1 MTHASK
7 QVDPV
12 TDIRAD
18 TKPATGMKRVA
29 MASAVGTMV
38 EFYDFTIYST
48 AAALVF
54 AHVFFPALG
63 SVAGLVASYA
73 TFGVAFLSRPI
84 GSVLFGHFGDRLGR
98 KRTLL
103 ATMSLMGGS
112 TVLIGLLP
120 TPATIGIAAPI
131 ILVLLRLCQGLAAGG
146 EWAGAALFSF
156 EHAPKNRA
164 GFWAMFTNLGGA
176 FAVILAM
183 GTFLITGSVMSDT
196 DFASWGWRI
205 PFLASAVMLPI
216 GLYVRLRTEETPD
229 FNAATTRRRPADA
242 LPFKEAFARQWKEI
256 LLGAGAFMMTISL
269 LYLGL
274 AFLTS
279 YGTATLHLPRPW
291 VLGAVMFGSV
301 FNMITI
307 VLGGMLTD
315 RFGGRRIMIIANI
328 VGIPWVLALFPILGT
343 KSLPIFWVAMAVT
356 YFIAG
361 IGFGVAAGFLSQLFP
376 TRYRYTAI
384 GAAYSI
390 SGVLGGAV
398 PPLVAASLVPRFG
411 GLAFGLFLAFYS
423 LVGLLCALA
432 VREHRDPEITE
443 VPVPQTE
450 SAG

>member
-7 QVDPV
+7 QADPV

-29 MASAVGTMV
+29 MASAVGTLI

-63 SVAGLVASYA
+63 SVAGSVASYA
-73 TFGVAFLSRPI
+73 TLGVAFLSRPI
-84 GSVLFGHFGDRLGR
+84 GSLLFGHFGDRLGR

-120 TPATIGIAAPI
+120 TSGTIGIAAPI
-131 ILVLLRLCQGLAAGG
+131 ILVVLRICQGVSTGG

-156 EHAPKNRA
+156 EHAPKNRG
-164 GFWAMFTNLGGA
+164 GFWAMFANLGGA
-176 FAVILAM
+176 FASILAL
-183 GTFLITGSVMSDT
+183 GTFLITGSYMSDT
-196 DFASWGWRI
+196 DFVSWGWRI
-205 PFLASAVMLPI
+205 PFLASVVLFI
-216 GLYVRLRTEETPD
+216 VGLYIRLRTEETPD
-229 FNAATTRRRPADA
+229 FNAATTRRRPAA
-242 LPFKEAFARQWKEI
+242 TLPFKEAFARQWKEI
-256 LLGAGAFMMTISL
+256 LLGAGALVMPISL
-269 LYLGL
+269 CYVGL

-279 YGTATLHLPRPW
+279 YGTAALHLPRPW
-291 VLGAVMFGSV
+291 VLGAVMLGNV
-301 FNMITI
+301 FNLIAI

-315 RFGGRRIMIIANI
+315 RFGGRRTMIIANI
-328 VGIPWVLALFPILGT
+328 VGIPWALALFPILGT

-356 YFIAG
+356 FFIAG
-361 IGFGVAAGFLSQLFP
+361 IGFGVAGGFLSQLFP

-384 GAAYSI
+384 GISYSI

-398 PPLVAASLVPRFG
+398 PPLVAAGLVASYG
-411 GLAFGLFLAFYS
+411 GLVFGLFLAFYS
-423 LVGLLCALA
+423 LVGLLCTLA

-443 VPVPQTE
+443 VPLLQTE
-450 SAG
+450 SVG